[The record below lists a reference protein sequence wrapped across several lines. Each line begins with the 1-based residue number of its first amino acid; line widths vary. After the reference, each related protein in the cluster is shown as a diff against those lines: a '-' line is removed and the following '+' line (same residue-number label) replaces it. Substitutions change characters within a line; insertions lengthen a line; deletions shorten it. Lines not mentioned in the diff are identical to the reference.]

1 MKVIPL
7 GDKVVVQRVEAE
19 QTTKGGIVLPDAAK
33 EQPARGRVLSV
44 GTGLVLPSGEL
55 KPFQVQEGDRVI
67 FTTWAGTEVSIDG
80 EDLLV
85 MSESDILAILR

>member
-19 QTTKGGIVLPDAAK
+19 QVTSGGIVLPDEAK
-33 EQPARGRVLSV
+33 EKPARGRVLSV
-44 GTGLVLPSGEL
+44 GGGLVLPSGER
-55 KPFQVQEGDRVI
+55 KPFQVKEGDRVL
-67 FTTWAGTEVSIDG
+67 FTSWAGTEVNIDG

-85 MSESDILAILR
+85 MSESDILAVLR